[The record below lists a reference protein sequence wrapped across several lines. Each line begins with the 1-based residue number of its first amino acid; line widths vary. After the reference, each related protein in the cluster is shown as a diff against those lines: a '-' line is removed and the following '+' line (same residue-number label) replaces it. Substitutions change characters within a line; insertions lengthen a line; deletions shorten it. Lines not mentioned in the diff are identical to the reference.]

1 MFPSYVYENP
11 LLVPIRDFVSGNMD
25 ISDFVA
31 LYNQDNTIG
40 DFFDYIIEYIE
51 TNNLPI
57 KRITLCIKNV
67 NQNEPFEARSNVE
80 EFIKEYAQSFI
91 DLSNEWK
98 KNPPKVSAYLK
109 RLNHLTAFGALLIH
123 STVSDIYYQ
132 IDTELVRTERYSKE
146 HSFMLDVL
154 PGYLSGGVS
163 SENYVSQYIL
173 PKYPETMKKGE
184 RKRLVKEEIK
194 LAFKRDTKG
203 YPRWLQMPEW
213 PIGSDKKPMVYVSQ
227 KSFRDYTEY
236 YFRDAVTNEK
246 YTVTQWW

>member
-1 MFPSYVYENP
+1 MFPSHIYSNP
-11 LLVPIRDFVSGNMD
+11 LLSPIREFVSGNMD

-40 DFFDYIIEYIE
+40 DLFDYIIDYIE
-51 TNNLPI
+51 ANKLPI
-57 KRITLCIKNV
+57 KRRTVFMKNV
-67 NQNEPFEARSNVE
+67 NQNKPIVARSEVE
-80 EFIKEYAQSFI
+80 TFIKEYAQSFN
-91 DLSNEWK
+91 DLSIEWK
-98 KNPPKVSAYLK
+98 KNPPKCSAYLK
-109 RLNHLTAFGALLIH
+109 RLNHLTVWGALKIH

-132 IDTELVRTERYSKE
+132 IDTELIKSERYWE
-146 HSFMLDVL
+146 EYEFILDVL
-154 PGYLSGGVS
+154 PGYLLGGVS

-194 LAFKRDTKG
+194 LTFKRDTKG

-213 PIGSDKKPMVYVSQ
+213 PMGSDKKPMIYISQ
-227 KSFRDYTEY
+227 KSFRDYSEY

>member
-1 MFPSYVYENP
+1 MFPSHIYSNP
-11 LLVPIRDFVSGNMD
+11 LLSPIREFVSGNMD

-40 DFFDYIIEYIE
+40 DLFDYIIDYIE
-51 TNNLPI
+51 ANQLPI
-57 KRITLCIKNV
+57 KRRTVFMKNG
-67 NQNEPFEARSNVE
+67 NQNKPIVARSEVE
-80 EFIKEYAQSFI
+80 TFIKEYAQSFN
-91 DLSNEWK
+91 DLSIEWK
-98 KNPPKVSAYLK
+98 KNPPKCSAYLK
-109 RLNHLTAFGALLIH
+109 RLNHLTVWGAKKIH

-132 IDTELVRTERYSKE
+132 IDTELIKSERYWE
-146 HSFMLDVL
+146 EYEFILDVL
-154 PGYLSGGVS
+154 PGYLLGGVS

-194 LAFKRDTKG
+194 LAFKRDTNG

-213 PIGSDKKPMVYVSQ
+213 PMGSDKKPMIYISQ